1 MENRV
6 MLIPSWHRQ
15 PPPPSAG
22 PRSWCLQYRL
32 ALAAGIAAG
41 VVLLTATVLALI
53 VLDLQRD
60 ATPLPAWVDAL
71 RTLGRGDWYAR
82 RSGLG
87 LVAAV
92 YYTVVPLLFPL
103 SLFITWVLSTYTVDG
118 RLKEWIERRRDMRGL
133 IACWIV
139 MINFPLIGG
148 LFLHVFNGSN
158 ARRLHIADDPAA
170 LLLQGWIP
178 FAALGAVAAMGPISL
193 QIVWPQMR
201 R

>member
-1 MENRV
+1 
-6 MLIPSWHRQ
+6 MLTPSWHRQ

-22 PRSWCLQYRL
+22 PRRWCLQYRL

-41 VVLLTATVLALI
+41 VVVLTATVLALI

-60 ATPLPAWVDAL
+60 AAPLPAWVDTL
-71 RTLGRGDWYAR
+71 RALGRGDWYAR

-87 LVAAV
+87 LVASV

-118 RLKEWIERRRDMRGL
+118 RLKDWIKQHRDTSELVKCCISMV
-133 IACWIV
+133 IY
-139 MINFPLIGG
+139 PLIGAF
-148 LFLHVFNGSN
+148 FLHVFSGSN
-158 ARRLHIADDPAA
+158 QRGVHIADDPAA

-178 FAALGAVAAMGPISL
+178 FAALGAVAAMGPIML
-193 QIVWPQMR
+193 HVLWARVR